1 MKKVPT
7 YIGYSILLLGGAV
20 GIVLL
25 FRMVLRLL
33 FAAFA
38 FLLLNT
44 GPTSIVKSY
53 ELETQIEYYQTNHTK
68 YVEQT
73 IGSVFITTRMIGTDK
88 TTLSEDPPYR
98 FALVA
103 YQVMREECAIEI
115 VGADIK
121 IGNEDPVDILNQLDA
136 TSMEFSES
144 NISFDGESLDTKSA
158 TTGFVI
164 NEDPDQGRQI
174 LISVTVQAGD
184 NQNTIEFVFQP
195 VVKTRRQTPAI

>member
-7 YIGYSILLLGGAV
+7 YIGYSILLLGGAI

-25 FRMVLRLL
+25 LRMLLRLL
-33 FAAFA
+33 LAAFT

-44 GPTSIVKSY
+44 GPTSVVKSY
-53 ELETQIEYYQTNHTK
+53 ELATQIEYYQTSHSEYAK
-68 YVEQT
+68 QT
-73 IGSVFITTRMIGTDK
+73 FGSVFITSRMIGTDK

-121 IGNEDPVDILNQLDA
+121 IGNEDPFDILNQLDA
-136 TSMEFSES
+136 TSMVFSES
-144 NISFDGESLDTKSA
+144 TISFDGESLDAKSA

-164 NEDPDQGRQI
+164 NEDPDQGQQI
-174 LISVTVQAGD
+174 LISITVQTGD
-184 NQNTIEFVFQP
+184 NQKTIEFVFQP
-195 VVKTRRQTPAI
+195 VIKTKRQTPTV